1 MQIIHTAVLYP
12 KLPLQRWLED
22 PVERALFVSAVSEVE
37 DVFDNFLALL
47 EVSCPGVVEACWK
60 SLRFLAGNAGAVVD
74 GRVVPGHAVAR
85 VETRI
90 RYCLWT

>member
-22 PVERALFVSAVSEVE
+22 PVERALSVSAVSEVE

-47 EVSCPGVVEACWK
+47 EVSRPRVVEACWK
-60 SLRFLAGNAGAVVD
+60 SQRFLLGNAGAVVD
-74 GRVVPGHAVAR
+74 SCVVLDHVVAR

-90 RYCLWT
+90 HYRFWT

>member
-1 MQIIHTAVLYP
+1 MRIIHTAVLYP

-22 PVERALFVSAVSEVE
+22 PVERALFVSALSEVE

-47 EVSCPGVVEACWK
+47 EVSRPGVVEACWK
-60 SLRFLAGNAGAVVD
+60 TLRFLPGNAGAVID
-74 GRVVPGHAVAR
+74 GRVVLDHGVAR

-90 RYCLWT
+90 GYHFWT